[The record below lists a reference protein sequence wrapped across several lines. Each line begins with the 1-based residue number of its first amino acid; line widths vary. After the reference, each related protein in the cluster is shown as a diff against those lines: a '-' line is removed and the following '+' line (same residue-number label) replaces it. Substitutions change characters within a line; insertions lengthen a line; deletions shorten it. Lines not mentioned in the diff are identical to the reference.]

1 MNDIYLDHAATTP
14 MREEVI
20 DEVQP
25 FLNSFFANPA
35 SAHLPGQEA
44 SKAVEEA
51 REKLAD
57 LINAKNAEEI
67 IFTSGGTESD
77 NLAVKGTAM
86 ALKQKGKHIIT
97 SQIEHHAVLE
107 SCRFLEKHLG
117 FKISYLDVD
126 NKGFIQPAQLK
137 EAIRDDTILISIM
150 TANNEIGTIQNI
162 NYLSRIADQHDI
174 LFHTD
179 AVQAAGQIEIDVQNM
194 GVDLLS
200 LSAHKFN
207 GPKGVGI
214 LYAKKGVELIPQS
227 SGGSQERNRRAGT
240 VNVPGVVGMGK
251 AAELANNELEIK
263 KENLLYLR
271 EYFLNRIF
279 AEFDEVMLNGAKNE
293 NRLPGNINI
302 SFKNIDG
309 QSILFNLSLN
319 DIAASTGSACASG
332 SISKSHVL
340 KAINL
345 DNDYIDGAVRFSLG
359 YKSNK
364 EEIDKVMEVLPGIIR
379 RLKEL
384 NS

>member
-1 MNDIYLDHAATTP
+1 MTNIYLDHAATTP

-20 DEVQP
+20 KAFRP
-25 FLNSFFANPA
+25 FLNRDFANPA

-44 SKAVEEA
+44 SRAVEEA

-57 LINAKNAEEI
+57 LINAKNPEEI

-77 NLAVKGTAM
+77 NLALKGTAM
-86 ALKQKGKHIIT
+86 ALSHKGKHIIT
-97 SQIEHHAVLE
+97 SRIEHHAVLD

-117 FKISYLDVD
+117 FKVSYLEVD
-126 NKGFIQPAQLK
+126 SRGFIEPNQLI
-137 EAIRDDTILISIM
+137 EAIQDDTILISIM
-150 TANNEIGTIQNI
+150 TANNEIGTIQNLSF
-162 NYLSRIADQHDI
+162 LSRIAAEHDI

-194 GVDLLS
+194 GIDLLS

-214 LYAKKGVELIPQS
+214 LYAKKGIELIPQL

-251 AAELANNELEIK
+251 AAELAKNELEIK
-263 KENLLYLR
+263 KEKLLSLR
-271 EYFLNRIF
+271 KYFLDRIF
-279 AEFDEVMLNGAKNE
+279 AEFDEVILNGTKNE

-332 SISKSHVL
+332 SISNSHVL
-340 KAINL
+340 EAISL
-345 DNDYIDGAVRFSLG
+345 DKDYIDGAIRFSLG
-359 YKSNK
+359 YGNTK
-364 EEIDKVMEVLPGIIR
+364 EEIDKVMEVLPGIIKR
-379 RLKEL
+379 IKEL

>member
-1 MNDIYLDHAATTP
+1 MNNIYLDHAATTP
-14 MREEVI
+14 LREEVI
-20 DEVQP
+20 EAIQP
-25 FLNSFFANPA
+25 YLNRDFANPA
-35 SAHLPGQEA
+35 SSHLPGQEA
-44 SKAVEEA
+44 FQAVEEA

-86 ALKQKGKHIIT
+86 ALKHRGNHIIT
-97 SQIEHHAVLE
+97 SRIEHHAVLD
-107 SCRFLEKHLG
+107 SCKFLEKHLG
-117 FKISYLDVD
+117 FKVTYLEVD
-126 NKGFIQPAQLK
+126 SKGFIVPERLE
-137 EAIRDDTILISIM
+137 EAIQDDTILISIM
-150 TANNEIGTIQNI
+150 TANNEIGTIQNL
-162 NYLSRIADQHDI
+162 NSLSRIAAEYDI

-194 GVDLLS
+194 GIDLLS

-214 LYAKKGVELIPQS
+214 LYAKNGVELIPQL

-251 AAELANNELEIK
+251 AAELAKNELETK
-263 KENLLYLR
+263 KENLLNLR
-271 EYFLNRIF
+271 EYFLDRIF
-279 AEFDEVMLNGAKNE
+279 SEFNEVILNGAKNK

-309 QSILFNLSLN
+309 QSILFNLSLH

-332 SISKSHVL
+332 SISNSHVL
-340 KAINL
+340 NAISL
-345 DNDYIDGAVRFSLG
+345 DKDYIDGAIRFSLG
-359 YKSNK
+359 YGNTK
-364 EEIDKVMEVLPGIIR
+364 EEIDKVMQVLPGIIK
-379 RLKEL
+379 RLEEL